1 MKKKLI
7 CFILVMCT
15 IISFGSVFAV
25 EVISKDWGSSSLT
38 RMVIGSVFGY
48 NYVNDYDYSYR

>member
-1 MKKKLI
+1 MKKKII

-38 RMVIGSVFGY
+38 RMVIESVFVH
-48 NYVNDYDYSYR
+48 N